1 MSKSY
6 PIFVAVIMLIMAVL
20 ACCPEPP
27 TPIVKTA
34 VPGEAGESREPATE
48 VPGTQV
54 PIGSSRSNPAPQGS
68 EVEIGDI
75 TLAVQGVMRPADD
88 VVAEAN
94 MFNDEPAEGNEYL
107 MIEITITCN
116 KGTDETCDIS
126 PGVEFELV
134 GSSGIVREFGYLSGI
149 DGMLE
154 SGEMF
159 GGATMPGKMLFQ
171 VGQDETDLVLIYTE
185 LFGMDKAYLALP

>member
-116 KGTDETCDIS
+116 KGTDETRRNWS
-126 PGVEFELV
+126 VSVSEPRRRLLRSSVSKTGLLTR
-134 GSSGIVREFGYLSGI
+134 SSGI
-149 DGMLE
+149 
-154 SGEMF
+154 
-159 GGATMPGKMLFQ
+159 
-171 VGQDETDLVLIYTE
+171 
-185 LFGMDKAYLALP
+185 